1 MLPASLSCYR
11 YYYFNPK
18 SSIIGSIKAS
28 SLKERRE
35 RASLEKDIERGLRE
49 KMSFFFL
56 PSTEQRREGGR
67 QWRC

>member
-1 MLPASLSCYR
+1 LPASLSCYR

-49 KMSFFFL
+49 KMSFFFF
-56 PSTEQRREGGR
+56 PSTE
-67 QWRC
+67 